1 MKLLITVVDD
11 QCIAPLTEQLVSK
24 GYRATKLSSTGGFL
38 RSGNTTLLLGVR
50 SDQVDDVLT
59 IIQSVCHTR
68 EEYVIPATHAEALAG
83 FTPMPVKVLVGGAV
97 VFVLNA
103 EQWRLSHGMINH
115 ALEG

>member
-1 MKLLITVVDD
+1 MKLLIAVVNDR
-11 QCIAPLTEQLVSK
+11 CTAPLTEQLVSK

-50 SDQVDDVLT
+50 SDQVDDLLT
-59 IIQSVCHTR
+59 IIKSVCHTR
-68 EEYVIPATHAEALAG
+68 EEYIVPATHAEALAG

-103 EQWRLSHGMINH
+103 EQWRLNHGKVDQT
-115 ALEG
+115 